1 MVKIK
6 KIGWFVLIL
15 LLVPFGYSLS
25 QYIDLSGNNSTIN
38 EYVQQS
44 PENWDRS
51 IIYVFYNNQECGRC
65 AQAMGM
71 IYDIYEENYVG
82 ELGYFEINYEIPGE
96 YEFQFDYQLDQPLSI
111 VLLRINDGL
120 ARGYYKIDNPQFW
133 VENPNFFRDRI
144 VTAINNFLL
153 E

>member
-51 IIYVFYNNQECGRC
+51 IIYVFYNNQE
-65 AQAMGM
+65 
-71 IYDIYEENYVG
+71 
-82 ELGYFEINYEIPGE
+82 
-96 YEFQFDYQLDQPLSI
+96 
-111 VLLRINDGL
+111 LL
-120 ARGYYKIDNPQFW
+120 F
-133 VENPNFFRDRI
+133 
-144 VTAINNFLL
+144 
-153 E
+153 

>member
-1 MVKIK
+1 LIKIK

-25 QYIDLSGNNSTIN
+25 QYLDLSGNNSTIE

-44 PENWDRS
+44 EDNWNRS

-65 AQAMGM
+65 AQAMEM
-71 IYDIYEENYVG
+71 IYDIYQNDYSDEFS
-82 ELGYFEINYEIPGE
+82 YFEINYEVSGE
-96 YEFQFDYQLDQPLSI
+96 GEFQYDYQLSQPLSI

-133 VENPNFFRDRI
+133 VEDPNFFRDRI
-144 VTAINNFLL
+144 VSAINNFLV

>member
-1 MVKIK
+1 MIKIK

-25 QYIDLSGNNSTIN
+25 QYLDLSGNNSTIE

-44 PENWDRS
+44 EDNWNRS
-51 IIYVFYNNQECGRC
+51 IIYVFYNNQKCGRC
-65 AQAMGM
+65 AQAMEM
-71 IYDIYEENYVG
+71 IYDIYQNDYSDEFS
-82 ELGYFEINYEIPGE
+82 YFEINYEVSGE
-96 YEFQFDYQLDQPLSI
+96 GEFQYDYQLSQPLSI

-133 VENPNFFRDRI
+133 VEDPNFFRDRI
-144 VTAINNFLL
+144 VSAINNFLV